1 MKKRAMLSI
10 AAALLM
16 TTAAS
21 AAEIGIGAG
30 APITGPQAYFGTTLQ
45 NGMKMYLDEV
55 NAAGGINGNTFVFRG
70 EDDKADPRE
79 GTLVAQKFCDDDSI
93 VAVMAHFNSGVTLPT
108 LPVYSDCNLPQVV
121 IASNPT
127 IAQQGFKHLVRP
139 IANDF
144 AQAGFPAKYARE
156 TLKAEK
162 AAVVHDKQAFGQ
174 GVAEIFSNDFTKLG
188 GKVTSTSSVNP
199 TDVDFTALITQLKGQ
214 EPDVVYLGAVMPQ
227 LALFAKQMK
236 EQGLNARLI
245 VPDGG
250 YTPDL
255 ISQAGK
261 DAAQGV
267 LVSFQVPPMDSSDA
281 LKEFSKAY
289 KEKFGQDVG
298 AYSIYGYVA
307 AQVIAE
313 AIKKAKEP
321 TREGILEVLHEVKFD
336 SPLGPIEFRPEGE
349 LTSAPI
355 FLYEVKGD
363 DFVLAGKS
371 G

>member
-1 MKKRAMLSI
+1 MKRTI
-10 AAALLM
+10 AGIVAALLL
-16 TTAAS
+16 TAGAQAEELGVG
-21 AAEIGIGAG
+21 AA

-45 NGMKMYLDEV
+45 NGMRMYFDEV
-55 NAAGGINGNTFVFRG
+55 NAAGGINGNTFVFHG

-93 VAVMAHFNSGVTLPT
+93 VAVLAHFNSGVALPA
-108 LPVYSDCNLPQVV
+108 LPIYSDCGMPQIN
-121 IASNPT
+121 IASNPAIT
-127 IAQQGFKHLVRP
+127 QQGFEHIVRP

-144 AQAGFPAKYARE
+144 AQAGFPAQYARE

-174 GVAEIFSNDFTKLG
+174 GVAEIFSDNFTKAG
-188 GKVTSTSSVNP
+188 GTVTSTSSVNP

-214 EPDVVYLGAVMPQ
+214 QPDVVYLGAVMPQ

-267 LVSFQVPPMDSSDA
+267 LVSFQVPPMDSTEA
-281 LKEFSKAY
+281 LKKFAADYKA
-289 KEKFGQDVG
+289 KFGQDVG
-298 AYSIYGYVA
+298 AYSVYGYVA
-307 AQVIAE
+307 AQVLGEAVKLAE
-313 AIKKAKEP
+313 EP
-321 TREGILEVLHEVKFD
+321 TREGILAVLHDVKFD
-336 SPLGPIEFRPEGE
+336 SALGPIEFTPEGE
-349 LTSAPI
+349 LTTAPI
-355 FLYEVKGD
+355 FLYEVKD
-363 DFVLAGKS
+363 DGFVLAGKS
-371 G
+371 GS